1 MRRLLSLWL
10 PDFAIERQRRAMARP
25 TPTTGPSAASAS
37 PAPAGAAPAEPAPA
51 EPAPLALLRRQQGR
65 LLLAAVDARAA
76 AQGLAAGQ
84 PLAAAR
90 TLVPDL
96 EVRPE
101 EPAAD
106 RAALRRLLDWCRRY
120 TPWTAL
126 DPESALG
133 AVAGEAAEGETGLG
147 GDAALWL
154 DISGCAHLFGGEAAL
169 AADLLARLA
178 RGGLGARAGIAATPG
193 AAWALARHA
202 TTPEHPAAVL
212 PPEADLKRALAPLPM
227 AALRLPEETRELLR
241 RLGLEQVGQLYDL
254 PPATLAPRFGA
265 LLAQRLRQ
273 ALGALPED
281 LARALALL
289 AGELAALLARRGL
302 GARRLVFAGHR
313 VDGTASRIAIGLGR
327 PNREP
332 RHWLRLFQPK
342 RERLD
347 PGFGIEV
354 VTLEAAEAEPLAAE
368 QGSLAATTVPPL
380 PSSERAGVRGGGS
393 LRLVP
398 GAGPAAPGPFTR
410 ALPLAPS
417 PPEGEGEI
425 SPALA
430 ALVDRLENRLG
441 TGTVRRLDPLERHW
455 PEDAV
460 AAAAPAAPRPADR
473 PRWASPRPLYLLR
486 RPESVDAM
494 LLGADQAPAR
504 FTWRRRQLE
513 VGQAEGPERIA
524 PAWWQPGRAAEP
536 TRDYWRVED
545 REGRRYWLYRSAAAE
560 GAERW
565 FVHGLFA

>member
-1 MRRLLSLWL
+1 V
-10 PDFAIERQRRAMARP
+10 
-25 TPTTGPSAASAS
+25 
-37 PAPAGAAPAEPAPA
+37 
-51 EPAPLALLRRQQGR
+51 PLALLRRQQGR
-65 LLLAAVDARAA
+65 LLLVAVDAVAA

-84 PLAAAR
+84 SLAAAR
-90 TLVPDL
+90 ALVPEL
-96 EVRPE
+96 ETRPE

-126 DPESALG
+126 DPDSALG
-133 AVAGEAAEGETGLG
+133 ATPDAAGGEAGLG

-169 AADLLARLA
+169 AADLIARLA

-202 TTPEHPAAVL
+202 TTPAHPAAVL
-212 PPEADLKRALAPLPM
+212 PPEADLKRALAPLPV
-227 AALRLPEETRELLR
+227 AALRLPEATRELLR
-241 RLGLEQVGQLYDL
+241 RLGLEQVGQLYEL

-273 ALGALPED
+273 ALGALPESIGPERPEEPLWVRQAFAEPLTLPED

-302 GARRLVFAGHR
+302 GARRLVLAGHR
-313 VDGTASRIAIGLGR
+313 VDGTASRVAIGLGR

-342 RERLD
+342 QERLD
-347 PGFGIEV
+347 PGFGIEI
-354 VTLEAAEAEPLAAE
+354 VTLEATEAEPLAAE
-368 QGSLAATTVPPL
+368 QGSLAANTVPP
-380 PSSERAGVRGGGS
+380 PSKKRDGVRGVGS

-398 GAGPAAPGPFTR
+398 GAGPAAASPLTR
-410 ALPLAPS
+410 SLPLAPTPS
-417 PPEGEGEI
+417 GGEGAIPPEL
-425 SPALA
+425 AL
-430 ALVDRLENRLG
+430 LVDRLENRLG
-441 TGTVRRLDPLERHW
+441 AGTVRRLDLLERHW

-486 RPESVDAM
+486 RPEPVDAM
-494 LLGADQAPAR
+494 TLGADQAPAR

-513 VGQAEGPERIA
+513 IGQAEGPERIA

-536 TRDYWRVED
+536 TRDYWRLED

-560 GAERW
+560 GERW
-565 FVHGLFA
+565 LVHGLFA